1 MSNKLTVIKLNTID
15 STNSFLKQQTKQT
28 FVANFTLVHAVEQ
41 TAGRGQMGATWLSE
55 AGKSLTFS
63 LLVRK
68 PVEKFEHDFE
78 FQMLVSVAIHQSLN
92 KFGLASEIKW
102 PNDIM
107 ADGRKLG
114 GILIEQLNDSQG
126 NPTFIVG
133 IGINVKQSNFNELPS
148 ATSLLLNGVD
158 IEDDTILMLE
168 IRDQIIALLDNR
180 TAESLAII
188 RTKYLSVLM
197 KYQKPAVYQ
206 VNNHLFNAL
215 ILGVSPEGK
224 LVLQHENDE
233 IREYSIK
240 EVKMMY

>member
-1 MSNKLTVIKLNTID
+1 MSNKLSVIKLNAID
-15 STNSFLKQQTKQT
+15 STNSFLKQQTKET
-28 FVANFTLVHAVEQ
+28 SVANFTLVHAVEQ
-41 TAGRGQMGATWLSE
+41 TAGRGQMGATWLAE

-68 PVEKFEHDFE
+68 PAEKFKYDFE
-78 FQMLVSVAIHQSLN
+78 FQMLVSVAIQQSLN

-107 ADGRKLG
+107 ADGKKLG
-114 GILIEQLNDSQG
+114 GILIEQLNDKQG

-133 IGINVKQSNFNELPS
+133 VGINVKQSNFNELPS
-148 ATSLLLNGVD
+148 ATSLLLNGVE
-158 IEDDTILMLE
+158 IEDDTFLMLD
-168 IRDQIIALLDNR
+168 IRDQIIALLENNNP
-180 TAESLAII
+180 ESLAEI

-206 VNNHLFNAL
+206 ANNLLFNA
-215 ILGVSPEGK
+215 IITGISPEGK
-224 LVLQHENDE
+224 LLLQHENDE